1 MKIASLLAG
10 VAVVAL
16 SATAVSA
23 QSINTFSRGQQTV
36 VIGGSVNGNNIALP
50 TGITL
55 NAPIPFVL
63 SNNSNSNTANN
74 SNATNAAWH
83 ATGVSIGN
91 VGGNG
96 DGSDGATFSMTGTVS
111 TDCAF
116 YTGTSNDLSFNFG
129 QIGVYVSDNTGPAA
143 AFTMVAPAAMNF
155 DTNLAGC
162 NTANTVSISKN
173 DIRGLVN
180 NSGGGY
186 DSNVFQAN
194 LPYIVTASYTA
205 APINSVSA
213 GVQQQL
219 TVGETA
225 NANQRTHGAWKSN
238 MDIEVTVPQADLALL
253 AGAYTGNFSV
263 TVAAL

>member
-23 QSINTFSRGQQTV
+23 QSVSTFSTGQRTSGTGIPGTSAV
-36 VIGGSVNGNNIALP
+36 LSVTRDVPSFLGGTSAANIAR
-50 TGITL
+50 
-55 NAPIPFVL
+55 
-63 SNNSNSNTANN
+63 ANN
-74 SNATNAAWH
+74 PNSSESAWH
-83 ATGVSIGN
+83 AVGASVGNIGTA
-91 VGGNG
+91 V
-96 DGSDGATFSMTGTVS
+96 DEDGATFSMTGNVS

-116 YTGTSNDLSFNFG
+116 YTGTSNNLSFDFG

-162 NTANTVSISKN
+162 NTSNTVSISKN

-180 NSGGGY
+180 NSGAGY

-194 LPYIVTASYTA
+194 LPYIVAATYTA
-205 APINSVSA
+205 GAVNTVVGGS
-213 GVQQQL
+213 QQTL
-219 TVGETA
+219 TVAANA
-225 NANQRTHGAWKSN
+225 NANQRSHGAWKSN
-238 MDIEVTVPQADLALL
+238 MDIEVTIPQATQALL
-253 AGAYTGNFSV
+253 AGTYSGNFTV
-263 TVAAL
+263 TIEAI

>member
-23 QSINTFSRGQQTV
+23 QSVNTFSRGQYVDTFFGV
-36 VIGGSVNGNNIALP
+36 PVGHNNVGASATNL
-50 TGITL
+50 
-55 NAPIPFVL
+55 AR
-63 SNNSNSNTANN
+63 ANN
-74 SNATNAAWH
+74 PNSSLSAWH
-83 ATGVSIGN
+83 AIG
-91 VGGNG
+91 GAFG
-96 DGSDGATFSMTGTVS
+96 DIGTAVEEDGATFSMSGTVS

-116 YTGTSNDLSFNFG
+116 YTGSSNSLSFDFG

-194 LPYIVTASYTA
+194 LPYIVAATYTA
-205 APINSVSA
+205 AAVNTVA
-213 GVQQQL
+213 GGSQQTL
-219 TVGETA
+219 TVAANA

-238 MDIEVTVPQADLALL
+238 MDIEVTIPQASQALL
-253 AGAYTGNFSV
+253 AGQYNGNFTV
-263 TVAAL
+263 TIAAL

>member
-10 VAVVAL
+10 VAVIAM

-23 QSINTFSRGQQTV
+23 QTVGGFSTGQRT
-36 VIGGSVNGNNIALP
+36 
-50 TGITL
+50 TGT
-55 NAPIPFVL
+55 AIPFTNGVASITRDVPSL
-63 SNNSNSNTANN
+63 LGGTSAANITRANN
-74 SNATNAAWH
+74 PNSSESAWH
-83 ATGVSIGN
+83 AVGVSVGN
-91 VGGNG
+91 VGTAA
-96 DGSDGATFSMTGTVS
+96 GSDTATFSMTGNVS

-116 YTGTSNDLSFNFG
+116 YTGSSNSLSFDFG

-194 LPYIVTASYTA
+194 LPYIVAATYTA
-205 APINSVSA
+205 AAVNTVA
-213 GVQQQL
+213 GGSQQTL
-219 TVGETA
+219 TVAANA

-238 MDIEVTVPQADLALL
+238 MDIEVTIPQASQALL
-253 AGAYTGNFSV
+253 AGQYNGNFTV
-263 TVAAL
+263 TIGAL